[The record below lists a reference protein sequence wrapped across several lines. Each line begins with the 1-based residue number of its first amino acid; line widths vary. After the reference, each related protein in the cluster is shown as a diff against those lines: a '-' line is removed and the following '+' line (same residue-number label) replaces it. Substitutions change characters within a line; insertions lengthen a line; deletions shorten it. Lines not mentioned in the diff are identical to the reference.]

1 MKRLVLACLLAT
13 TALSSTTVSAQ
24 SDSIEGRPQ
33 SAKVALSLAQQQNY
47 GQAIRQYEQIIQT
60 NPSAI
65 NLYNLGVCYNE
76 VGRTKDAII
85 AYEKALLL
93 NPSLKEARHNVR
105 LAYASTKDAFSD
117 GRSFSWLDDFCYSL
131 KLSTLKALACFF
143 FMLLV
148 ISVLSLWG
156 CRRKGLV
163 LKSQIIFGFGI
174 AVLILWV
181 LSLSMVAHQIYYHK
195 MSMKRAIMNQTQ
207 ELKSSYE
214 EQGNPIETLHEGT
227 AIFILGKQT
236 EPIQEVRLADGRKG
250 YLPSS
255 TFTPIVPNSTQ
266 AE

>member
-33 SAKVALSLAQQQNY
+33 SVKVALSLAQQRNY

-105 LAYASTKDAFSD
+105 LA
-117 GRSFSWLDDFCYSL
+117 
-131 KLSTLKALACFF
+131 
-143 FMLLV
+143 
-148 ISVLSLWG
+148 
-156 CRRKGLV
+156 
-163 LKSQIIFGFGI
+163 
-174 AVLILWV
+174 
-181 LSLSMVAHQIYYHK
+181 
-195 MSMKRAIMNQTQ
+195 
-207 ELKSSYE
+207 
-214 EQGNPIETLHEGT
+214 
-227 AIFILGKQT
+227 
-236 EPIQEVRLADGRKG
+236 
-250 YLPSS
+250 
-255 TFTPIVPNSTQ
+255 
-266 AE
+266 

>member
-13 TALSSTTVSAQ
+13 TALCSTTVSAQ

-143 FMLLV
+143 FILLV
-148 ISVLSLWG
+148 ISVLSLW
-156 CRRKGLV
+156 
-163 LKSQIIFGFGI
+163 
-174 AVLILWV
+174 
-181 LSLSMVAHQIYYHK
+181 
-195 MSMKRAIMNQTQ
+195 
-207 ELKSSYE
+207 
-214 EQGNPIETLHEGT
+214 
-227 AIFILGKQT
+227 
-236 EPIQEVRLADGRKG
+236 
-250 YLPSS
+250 
-255 TFTPIVPNSTQ
+255 
-266 AE
+266 